1 VDAGPRRLAAVMVPD
16 IVGYSAL
23 TQRDEALALKLGKE
37 HEEIVRPLLLLH
49 GGREVK
55 ALGDGFLTEFESAL
69 DAVRCSVDIQRTF
82 YNRNRKPGAVP
93 VELRIGIHVGDVV
106 HRDGDVF
113 GDAVNIAS
121 RINPVADPGGICVSG
136 AVYEQ
141 VRNKIEIPF
150 HALEA
155 TPLKNISY
163 PVALYRLELPWH
175 ARAHVRGTPWA
186 DRETE
191 LDTLCRSLEGAS
203 RGEGSII
210 LLSGEAGIG
219 KTRLFDEAMHRM
231 QSLGLRPL
239 KARGLPG
246 DTSPP
251 YSYWAE
257 AAREYLRDLTPAL
270 LSKGVGEQAA
280 DIATLAPELAERL
293 GNPTAPP
300 GLNPDQE
307 RLRFYDGIVRFF
319 ENIARQTP
327 LAIFFDDLQWA
338 DTATLRLLQYA
349 SRRIS
354 GHRLLLACAYRTGDL
369 EENQVLK
376 ELILELTRQRLATQI
391 ALKRLGERDVERLV
405 AGILSTDQ
413 PFPEVVRLVYEKTG
427 GNPFFVEEVVQGLI
441 ESGAIFH
448 GDRGWERKSIAD
460 VRLPDSVRSVIQQRL
475 RRLDAESLDVLRWA
489 AIIGVEFNFDLLQKV
504 SGVDESKLFDVLDG
518 LLNARLVMEGE
529 GSRGGPTYLFADHQ
543 VRSALYEDMN
553 RARRRKYHLQI
564 ARAMEEAG
572 AGQRPERFGEL
583 AHHYFEGSD
592 VAKSLDYTTRAAQR
606 ASELYAHEESYRM
619 LQTALELVE
628 EDVGSPKKAE
638 LMARLGEESFLAG
651 YVTEASAHFVEA
663 AQLFEPLGD
672 KRRLSYVYGRLMM
685 IHADNLQDTD
695 AAVKF
700 GEKQLLLLE
709 ELEETPELTAAH
721 QELGFLFSASD
732 DYERARTHFQ
742 KVVELSARQPNP
754 DAEATATQFLGFL
767 SPVEEK
773 AHGFQLLEEG
783 VKIAQS
789 RGATRYATKLTNL
802 GENFGILKADTQAA
816 ARCFRT
822 AVEVATRMGLPGY
835 ATVANAMLAQ
845 RVHLPAG
852 NWDEARR
859 LSEAALASPVATPSS
874 SRTAIGTIALIN
886 LYRGEFDRCAARM
899 GSLPPRGTLS
909 PRIDALDARELLLVR
924 LALATGDLVQAE
936 RELEPVYELL
946 TRAPDNLTT
955 VSPKIDALSL
965 LIELRLRQDRASDAE
980 KVLSELEHLANALS
994 ETWSSSV
1001 LARTRGLVA
1010 LHRQNP
1016 TEAAQFFLESAKG
1029 WKEVGYPYECAVS
1042 LYYLGTAA
1050 QLSGDSASAAAA
1062 FNEAL
1067 DTFERLGA
1075 RPYIERVL
1083 KAKAARS
1090 S

>member
-1 VDAGPRRLAAVMVPD
+1 MITD

-23 TQRDEALALKLGKE
+23 TQRDESLALKLGKE

-82 YNRNRKPGAVP
+82 YNRNRKAGAVP

-121 RINPVADPGGICVSG
+121 RINTVADPGGICVSG

-141 VRNKIEIPF
+141 VRNKVEIPF

-175 ARAHVRGTPWA
+175 ARALVRGTPWA

-191 LDTLCRSLEGAS
+191 LDTLTRSLEGAS
-203 RGEGSII
+203 RGEGSI
-210 LLSGEAGIG
+210 LLVSGDAGIG

-231 QSLGLRPL
+231 QALGLRSL

-257 AAREYLRDLTPAL
+257 VAREYLRDLAPAL
-270 LSKGVGEQAA
+270 FQKAVGEQAA
-280 DIATLAPELAERL
+280 DIAKLAPELAERL

-307 RLRFYDGIVRFF
+307 RLRFYDGIIRFF

-327 LAIFFDDLQWA
+327 LAILFDDLQWA

-349 SRRIS
+349 SRRIT
-354 GHRLLLACAYRTGDL
+354 GHRVLLACAYRVGDV
-369 EENQVLK
+369 EENQALK
-376 ELILELTRQRLATQI
+376 ELILELTRQRLATQV
-391 ALKRLGERDVERLV
+391 ALKRLGERDVERMV

-413 PFPEVVRLVYEKTG
+413 PFPEIVRLVYEKTG
-427 GNPFFVEEVVQGLI
+427 GNPFFVEEVVKGLI

-448 GDRGWERKSIAD
+448 GDRGWERKSIGE

-489 AIIGVEFNFDLLQKV
+489 AIIGVQFNFDLLQKV
-504 SGVDESKLFDVLDG
+504 SGVDETKLFDVLDG
-518 LLNARLVMEGE
+518 LLSARLVIEGE
-529 GSRGGPTYLFADHQ
+529 GARAGLTYVFADHQ
-543 VRSALYEDMN
+543 IRSALYEDMN

-572 AGQRPERFGEL
+572 AGERPERFGEL

-638 LMARLGEESFLAG
+638 LLAQLAEESALAG
-651 YVTEASAHFVEA
+651 HPTEAASHFREA
-663 AQLFEPLGD
+663 AKIFEQLGD
-672 KRRLSYVYGRLMM
+672 KRRLSAVYGRLT
-685 IHADNLQDTD
+685 ILYADTLMDTES
-695 AAVKF
+695 AVDF
-700 GEKQLLLLE
+700 GERQLLLLE
-709 ELEETPELTAAH
+709 ELAETPELTAAH
-721 QELGFLFSASD
+721 EELGYLFQAAGD
-732 DYERARTHFQ
+732 FERSRSHFQ
-742 KVVELSARQPNP
+742 KVIELSARQPNV
-754 DAEATATQFLGFL
+754 DAESTATQFLGFL

-773 AHGFQLLEEG
+773 VHASQLLEEG

-789 RGATRYATKLTNL
+789 RGGTRYSTKLTNL
-802 GENFGILKADTQAA
+802 GENFGVIFADTEAA

-822 AVEVATRMGLPGY
+822 AREVAKRMGLPAY
-835 ATVANAMLAQ
+835 EVNADASLAY

-859 LSEAALASPVATPSS
+859 LAEGVLVSPVASPQ
-874 SRTAIGTIALIN
+874 SRDPAIATLTLIE
-886 LYRGEFDRCAARM
+886 LYRGDFDRCASRIEKF
-899 GSLPPRGTLS
+899 PPRGKLE
-909 PRIDALDARELLLVR
+909 PRIDALDSRELLLVR
-924 LALATGDLVQAE
+924 FALATGDLVQAE
-936 RELEPVYELL
+936 RELEPLHELL
-946 TRAPDNLTT
+946 SRVPNLLGT
-955 VSPKIDALSL
+955 VNPKTWVLALL
-965 LIELRLRQDRASDAE
+965 VDLRVLQDRIPDAE
-980 KVLSELEHLANALS
+980 KILAELTRVSNAIS

-1001 LARTRGLVA
+1001 LAHAQGLVA
-1010 LHRQNP
+1010 AHRKDSK
-1016 TEAAQFFLESAKG
+1016 EAAKLFLESAKG
-1029 WKEVGYPYECAVS
+1029 WKELGYPYESAVS
-1042 LYYLGTAA
+1042 LYHLGVAA
-1050 QLSGDSASAAAA
+1050 QSAGDSASAAAA

-1067 DTFERLGA
+1067 ETFERLGA
-1075 RPYIERVL
+1075 RPYVDRIL
-1083 KAKAARS
+1083 AAKAARS

>member
-1 VDAGPRRLAAVMVPD
+1 MDEGTRRLAAVMVTD
-16 IVGYSAL
+16 IVGYSSL
-23 TQRDEALALKLGKE
+23 TQRDESLALKLGRE
-37 HEEIVRPLLLLH
+37 HEEMVRPLLLLH

-55 ALGDGFLTEFESAL
+55 ALGDGFLVEFESAL
-69 DAVRCSVDIQRTF
+69 DAARCAIDIQRTF
-82 YNRNRKPGAVP
+82 FNRNRKPP
-93 VELRIGIHVGDVV
+93 VVSIELRIGIHVGDVV
-106 HRDGDVF
+106 HRDKDVF

-121 RINPVADPGGICVSG
+121 RIEPLADPGGICVSG

-141 VRNKIEIPF
+141 VRNKVEYPF
-150 HALEA
+150 IALEA

-175 ARAHVRGTPWA
+175 ARVRVRSTPWA

-191 LDTLCRSLEGAS
+191 LETVCRSLEGAS
-203 RGEGSII
+203 RGEGSILI
-210 LLSGEAGIG
+210 LSGEAGIG
-219 KTRLFDEAMHRM
+219 KTRLIEEAMRRM
-231 QSLGLRPL
+231 EALGLRFL

-257 AAREYLRDLTPAL
+257 VAREYLRDLAPSL
-270 LSKGVGEQAA
+270 FQKVVGEQAA
-280 DIATLAPELAERL
+280 DIAKLAPELKERL

-300 GLNPDQE
+300 GLDPDQE

-327 LAIFFDDLQWA
+327 LVVFFDDLQWA

-349 SRRIS
+349 SRRLP
-354 GHRLLLACAYRTGDL
+354 GHRLLLVCAYRETDL
-369 EENQVLK
+369 EENPVLK
-376 ELILELTRQRLATQI
+376 ELLLELTRHRLATQI
-391 ALKRLGERDVERLV
+391 GLKRLGERDVEKLV

-441 ESGAIFH
+441 ESGAIFQ

-460 VRLPDSVRSVIQQRL
+460 VRLPDSVRSVIQQHL
-475 RRLDAESLDVLRWA
+475 RRIDAQSLDVLRWA

-504 SGVDESKLFDVLDG
+504 SGVDETKLFDVLDG
-518 LLNARLVMEGE
+518 LLSARLVKEGE
-529 GSRGGPTYLFADHQ
+529 GSRGEPTYVFVDHQ

-572 AGQRPERFGEL
+572 AGERPERFGEL

-592 VAKSLDYTTRAAQR
+592 VAKSLDYTTRAARR

-638 LMARLGEESFLAG
+638 LLDQLAEESFLAG
-651 YVTEASAHFVEA
+651 YLTEASSHFREA
-663 AQLFEPLGD
+663 AQLFEKLGD
-672 KRRLSYVYGRLMM
+672 KRQLSHVYGRLMM
-685 IHADNLQDTD
+685 IHADNLQDTES
-695 AAVKF
+695 AVDF
-700 GEKQLLLLE
+700 GERQLLLLE
-709 ELEETPELTAAH
+709 ELEETPQLTAAH
-721 QELGFLFSASD
+721 QELGFLFSAAG
-732 DYERARTHFQ
+732 DYERARSHFQ
-742 KVVELSARQPNP
+742 KVIELSARQPDV

-767 SPVEEK
+767 SPIEEK
-773 AHGFQLLEEG
+773 AHAFQLLEEG

-789 RGATRYATKLTNL
+789 RGGIRYATKLTNL
-802 GENFGILKADTQAA
+802 GENLGILKADTQAA

-822 AVEVATRMGLPGY
+822 AREVATRMGLPGY

-852 NWDEARR
+852 NWEEARR
-859 LSEAALASPVATPSS
+859 LSEGAIASPAASPSS
-874 SRTAIGTIALIN
+874 SRTATGTLAIIEM
-886 LYRGEFDRCAARM
+886 YRGEFDRCATRL
-899 GSLPPRGTLS
+899 GNFVPQGRLN
-909 PRIDALDARELLLVR
+909 PRIDALDAGELLRVR
-924 LALATGDLVQAE
+924 LALATGDLAQAE

-946 TRAPDNLTT
+946 ARAPDNCTT
-955 VSPKIDALSL
+955 VVPKIDTLAL
-965 LIELRLRQDRASDAE
+965 LIELRLRQDRAPLAE
-980 KVLSELEHLANALS
+980 KLLTELERLSNALA

-1001 LARTRGLVA
+1001 LAHARGLA
-1010 LHRQNP
+1010 
-1016 TEAAQFFLESAKG
+1016 AAQWSESKEAERFFLESAKG
-1029 WKEVGYPYECAVS
+1029 WKELGYPYESAVN
-1042 LYYLGTAA
+1042 LYHLGVAA
-1050 QLSGDSASAAAA
+1050 QSAGDSASAAAA

-1067 DTFERLGA
+1067 EIFQRLEA
-1075 RPYIERVL
+1075 RPFIDRIL
-1083 KAKAARS
+1083 AAKPAS
-1090 S
+1090 SP